1 MLANKR
7 QARRELGDDAFSTDH
22 NIATFPLAMPLLAVP
37 AAITSVMVVARS
49 PAGNL
54 DTIIGYGAMVAVM
67 LATAIVSIITSLA
80 ESYINPRVTLVF
92 SRITAIILA
101 ALSIQ
106 YVIDGLQA
114 LGVIQVI
121 G

>member
-1 MLANKR
+1 
-7 QARRELGDDAFSTDH
+7 
-22 NIATFPLAMPLLAVP
+22 
-37 AAITSVMVVARS
+37 
-49 PAGNL
+49 
-54 DTIIGYGAMVAVM
+54 MVAVM
-67 LATAIVSIITSLA
+67 LATAIVLIIATLA
-80 ESYINPRVTLVF
+80 EFYINPRVTLVF

-106 YVIDGLQA
+106 YIIDGLQA